1 MSLEANEAQ
10 REKSKFV
17 MQTRRELETKEQTTF
32 AKYKHREKKTT
43 ENEEET
49 AGRD

>member
-1 MSLEANEAQ
+1 
-10 REKSKFV
+10 
-17 MQTRRELETKEQTTF
+17 MQKRCKLETKEKNAL
-32 AKYKHREKKTT
+32 AKDKHREKKTT